1 VRQKLGAEREFDLDR
16 DHICTNIALM
26 RRLPPLRALEAFIRV
41 VRLGSARSA
50 ANELG
55 LSPSALSRRI
65 SNLESFTGRK
75 LFSRSGQ
82 TMKLTD
88 EGRIFYDAVAPHLE
102 SLAAAVE
109 SQSENMQLMRLRL
122 GVMPLFG
129 TQRLFP
135 RLNELRKAHPRL
147 HLDIDTSPHLV
158 HRVGDTL
165 DAAITLAD
173 QPDPSLYSVQLDH
186 NTVHAIASAE
196 LVAELGENP
205 GIEALSQQT
214 FLLHTDMV
222 GSFDAWKTALGL
234 EKLQPAAIDHYDSG
248 QLILEAAA
256 QGMGIAMMHD
266 DHLVR
271 NNDPR
276 LARLF
281 DKSIE
286 SPYSYWFL
294 CRPADLEARP
304 VRIFHDWVVE
314 AGL

>member
-1 VRQKLGAEREFDLDR
+1 
-16 DHICTNIALM
+16 M

-50 ANELG
+50 ASELG

-88 EGRIFYDAVAPHLE
+88 EGRTFYDAVAPHLE

-109 SQSENMQLMRLRL
+109 SQSENLQLLRLRL

-135 RLNELRKAHPRL
+135 RLNELRSVHPRL
-147 HLDIDTSPHLV
+147 HLDIDTSPHLID
-158 HRVGDTL
+158 RVGDTL
-165 DAAITLAD
+165 DAAIALM
-173 QPDPSLYSVQLDH
+173 QHPDPALYSVQLDQ
-186 NTVHAIASAE
+186 NTVHAIASKQLAQD
-196 LVAELGENP
+196 LGEDP
-205 GIEALSQQT
+205 DIALLEKQT
-214 FLLHTDMV
+214 FLLHTDMPR
-222 GSFDAWKTALGL
+222 SFDAWKAALGL
-234 EKLQPAAIDHYDSG
+234 EKLQPAAVDHYDSG

-256 QGMGIAMMHD
+256 QGIGIAMMHD
-266 DHLVR
+266 DHLAR

-276 LARLF
+276 LARLY
-281 DKSIE
+281 DVEVE
-286 SPYSYWFL
+286 SPYSYWFI
-294 CRPADLEARP
+294 CRPADLDARP
-304 VRIFHDWVVE
+304 VRIFHDWIVK

>member
-1 VRQKLGAEREFDLDR
+1 
-16 DHICTNIALM
+16 M

-41 VRLGSARSA
+41 VRLGSARAA

-65 SNLESFTGRK
+65 AGLEDFTGRK

-88 EGRIFYDAVAPHLE
+88 EGRHFYDAVAPHMAA
-102 SLAAAVE
+102 LAAAVE
-109 SQSENMQLMRLRL
+109 SQSENVQLLRLRL

-135 RLNELRKAHPRL
+135 RLGELRALHPRL
-147 HLDIDTSPHLV
+147 HLDIDTGPHLID
-158 HRVGDTL
+158 RVGDTL
-165 DAAITLAD
+165 DAAIGLLVS
-173 QPDPSLYSVQLDH
+173 PDPTFHSVQLDH
-186 NTVHAIASAE
+186 NTLHAITNRALAE
-196 LVAELGENP
+196 KLGETP
-205 GIEALSQQT
+205 DIALLSQQT
-214 FLLHTDMV
+214 FLVHTDMPL
-222 GSFDAWKTALGL
+222 SFDAWKRALGL
-234 EKLQPAAIDHYDSG
+234 EGMQPAAIDHFDSG

-256 QGMGIAMMHD
+256 QGLGIAVMHD
-266 DHLVR
+266 DHLAR

-276 LARLF
+276 LAKLY
-281 DKSIE
+281 DVTVE

-294 CRPADLEARP
+294 CRPEDLEARP
-304 VRIFHDWVVE
+304 LRLFHDWLVR